1 MKRSNWGLFG
11 KRLLSSN
18 PPPLA
23 VVIAVAISIG
33 VLALSF
39 PSNSQFITSNA
50 TNILYPAVGV
60 SAADAAFKLY
70 SDSEQGLG
78 HTPLNGKVV
87 NLRRGDTL
95 LHLLNRNGIDGKDA
109 HELIASVRPHLNPRA
124 LRAGE
129 KVELIINS
137 KNNEVHG
144 LEFQRRDRV
153 VRVSPSAE
161 GWKVEEWTIPSVK
174 KTRVV
179 RGAVSDSLYENGL
192 EAGLTPNHVMELAS
206 LFEYDI
212 DLFADFQ
219 SGDEFSV
226 LFDETRY
233 ENGRREPGHILA
245 AELEAG
251 GEPFSIFR
259 FADRRGK
266 VSYFDAEGKARR
278 RAFLRAPL
286 SYRKITS
293 RYTLRRRHPISRRVR
308 PHQAIDYAAPR
319 GTPVVAIGSG
329 KVIYSGRK
337 GGYGKMVEIRH
348 ENGYAT
354 RYAHFSRIAA
364 RIRPGRQVSQG
375 QVIGYVGQT
384 GHATGPHLHFEL
396 LRKGKKINF
405 LALKIPTVHRLSG
418 ADLKRFNE
426 QRKERLAL
434 LKGQSAQ
441 LAHTQE

>member
-1 MKRSNWGLFG
+1 MKRSDLELFWQ
-11 KRLLSSN
+11 KLLASN
-18 PPPLA
+18 SRPLT
-23 VVIAVAISIG
+23 IAVAVLISIG
-33 VLALSF
+33 VLAISF
-39 PSNSQFITSNA
+39 PTDTKFSSTSA
-50 TNILYPAVGV
+50 IIPYPKMAVS
-60 SAADAAFKLY
+60 SADTAFKLY
-70 SDSEQGLG
+70 RDSEQGLR
-78 HTPLNGKVV
+78 HTPLAGKVV
-87 NLRRGDTL
+87 KLRQGDTL
-95 LHLLNRNGIDGKDA
+95 LHLLNRNGIDGKAAQD
-109 HELIASVRPHLNPRA
+109 LIASVRPHLNPRA
-124 LRAGE
+124 LRAGQ

-137 KNNEVHG
+137 ETSKIQA
-144 LEFQRRDRV
+144 LEIHRRDHV
-153 VRVSPSAE
+153 VRVSPAAE
-161 GWKVEEWTIPSVK
+161 GWQVEERTIPSVK
-174 KTRVV
+174 ETRVV

-192 EAGLTPNHVMELAS
+192 EAGLLPNHVMELAS

-212 DLFADFQ
+212 DLFSDFQ

-233 ENGRREPGHILA
+233 ENGLREPGNILA

-259 FADRRGK
+259 FADRRGR
-266 VSYFDAEGKARR
+266 VGYFDAEGKTRR

-293 RYTLRRRHPISRRVR
+293 RYSLRRRHPISRRVR
-308 PHQAIDYAAPR
+308 PHQAIDYAAPK

-329 KVIYSGRK
+329 KITYSGRK

-364 RIRPGRQVSQG
+364 RIRPGRQVNQG
-375 QVIGYVGQT
+375 QIIGYVGQT

-396 LRKGKKINF
+396 LRKGKKMNF

-418 ADLKRFNE
+418 PDLQRFNE
-426 QRKERLAL
+426 QREERLAL
-434 LKGQSAQ
+434 LKGRTAQ
-441 LAHTQE
+441 VARTRE

>member
-1 MKRSNWGLFG
+1 MKLSDWLVFW
-11 KRLLSSN
+11 KKLLNSN
-18 PPPLA
+18 PRPLA
-23 VVIAVAISIG
+23 VAVAVSISIG
-33 VLALSF
+33 VLAISF
-39 PSNSQFITSNA
+39 PTNTQLSSTS
-50 TNILYPAVGV
+50 TKIPYPSMGV
-60 SAADAAFKLY
+60 SSADAAFKLY
-70 SDSEQGLG
+70 RDSEQGLG
-78 HTPLNGKVV
+78 HTPLNGKVIK
-87 NLRRGDTL
+87 LRPGDTL
-95 LHLLNRNGIDGKDA
+95 LQLLNRNNVEGKAAQDLID
-109 HELIASVRPHLNPRA
+109 SVKPYVNPRA
-124 LRAGE
+124 LRAGQ

-137 KNNEVHG
+137 ENSDIHG
-144 LEFQRRDRV
+144 LEIQRHDRV
-153 VRVSPSAE
+153 VRVSPADE
-161 GWKVEEWTIPSVK
+161 GWEAKEHIIPAVK
-174 KTRVV
+174 ETRVV

-192 EAGLTPNHVMELAS
+192 ELGLTPNHVMELAT

-212 DLFADFQ
+212 DLFSDIQ
-219 SGDEFSV
+219 RGDEFSV
-226 LFDETRY
+226 LFDEKRY
-233 ENGRREPGHILA
+233 ENGRREPGDILA

-251 GEPFSIFR
+251 GEPFRIFR
-259 FADRRGK
+259 FADRSGK
-266 VSYFDAEGKARR
+266 VGYFDAEGKTRR

-308 PHQAIDYAAPR
+308 PHQAIDYAAPK

-348 ENGYAT
+348 DNGYAT

-384 GHATGPHLHFEL
+384 GYATGPHLHFEL

-418 ADLKRFNE
+418 ADLKRFKE
-426 QRKERLAL
+426 QREERLAL
-434 LKGQSAQ
+434 LNGQTAKLAQ
-441 LAHTQE
+441 TRE